1 MHELVGMFLARLVV
15 DECVY
20 PAYLTDVRAEFAA
33 DSAAAATIGKAQSL
47 LCGPHAFSRI
57 EKGWG
62 PGDGRPCEELKV
74 AVATMADEYLA
85 SGDASEAQRCVI
97 EMNAPYYHHE
107 VVKRLVVKSFDRGEH
122 ERGLVHALL
131 KQLYEA
137 EVRQRAPVRCEAGRY
152 RTDWDRMDA
161 RRSSRRTRCAR
172 ALAVSPSLLKTW
184 FAQSI
189 PMHSVDP
196 PWGSHVRVL
205 SVALALSVS
214 AVFRCRQ

>member
-1 MHELVGMFLARLVV
+1 MFQLGIPPAGVCRMHELVGMFLARLVV

-20 PAYLTDVRAEFAA
+20 PAYLTDVLAEFAA

-137 EVRQRAPVRCEAGRY
+137 EVRQRGPVRCEAGRF
-152 RTDWDRMDA
+152 RTDGTDGCAQVITAYQM
-161 RRSSRRTRCAR
+161 RSGFGRLAESVEDMVRPKHSYAFHAPVGSR
-172 ALAVSPSLLKTW
+172 
-184 FAQSI
+184 
-189 PMHSVDP
+189 
-196 PWGSHVRVL
+196 VRQL
-205 SVALALSVS
+205 FS
-214 AVFRCRQ
+214 R